1 MEMTGPGVYKLD
13 NGESYPSNCF
23 PIRSFY
29 HQSKEGAGHWLVAH
43 RNALEERIFE
53 KKRVTG
59 SHIKVYSGKREQG
72 RPECA
77 STVLDAQLLVK
88 LHCVEKPSDLCCV
101 NVSDQGLQTVRLE
114 GLEEFNNIAYINASE
129 NHLTLEPFSRFPALR
144 ELELAL
150 NGLHTL
156 KICAEDFQRLKV
168 LDLSFNSITGESIL
182 NLGLLPH
189 LKILHLTGNQLQM
202 LPPNMAGPCT
212 CHKETTHQ
220 CDFLFQTLEVLML
233 DDNRLT
239 SLGLFESL
247 ANLKRL
253 QHLNLQ
259 GNIISGVPFLEQM
272 APLQDA
278 QTSFIPNSPKQGSGR
293 TVSFLDVTMID
304 ASATL
309 NQQKSTT
316 GTSKRKDPRCP
327 EDFGLPFPELCH
339 LNLANNKIAEE
350 EALLPVALFPKLKE
364 LVIHSNPLTTQRCGD
379 PPMLTSFLQDRLG
392 INIKRKKS
400 SDRVKEHI
408 RPAINPKRKVKTA
421 FPRIPNIAFITANQH
436 TSEEL
441 CGGKVNGDSLLSQ
454 QSGSNP
460 VFDSLSQ
467 TRVEEEQDIIKDHEY
482 FGMTSAGLSYETHQ
496 NAEPFFVTEVDGL
509 HEADYQE
516 QEDKKKMLTKDRH
529 ALPKKLIGYEIL
541 LDETCAPEIPEIS
554 GIQHAVRALEHTLEN
569 LLVFRDAKANL
580 DRPQKPYTE
589 REKKIKNLAPLGP
602 KRSKGEKVEEI
613 LIQIKEMKTISKVP
627 LGNVLSRGNDA
638 CEKEYKEALTL
649 LKDMQR
655 RYKMTHQKT
664 FAQAAQLDT

>member
-1 MEMTGPGVYKLD
+1 MTGLGVYKLD

-29 HQSKEGAGHWLVAH
+29 HPSKEGAGHWLVAH
-43 RNALEERIFE
+43 RNASEERIFK
-53 KKRVTG
+53 KKRVTR
-59 SHIKVYSGKREQG
+59 SHIKVHSGKREQG
-72 RPECA
+72 ILESA

-88 LHCVEKPSDLCCV
+88 LHCVDKPSDLCCV
-101 NVSDQGLQTVRLE
+101 NMSDQGLQTVRLE
-114 GLEEFNNIAYINASE
+114 GLEEFNNVAYINASE

-156 KICAEDFQRLKV
+156 KFCAEDFQRLKV

-189 LKILHLTGNQLQM
+189 LKMLHLTGNQLQM

-220 CDFLFQTLEVLML
+220 CDFLFQMLEVLML

-239 SLGLFESL
+239 SLGVFESL

-259 GNIISGVPFLEQM
+259 GNFISGVPFLEQM

-278 QTSFIPNSPKQGSGR
+278 QTSFIPNSLKQGSGR

-304 ASATL
+304 ASETQ

-316 GTSKRKDPRCP
+316 ATSKRKDPRCP
-327 EDFGLPFPELCH
+327 ENFVLPFPELCH

-392 INIKRKKS
+392 INIKRKKTP
-400 SDRVKEHI
+400 DRVKQHI
-408 RPAINPKRKVKTA
+408 RPAINPKRK
-421 FPRIPNIAFITANQH
+421 
-436 TSEEL
+436 
-441 CGGKVNGDSLLSQ
+441 
-454 QSGSNP
+454 SGSNP
-460 VFDSLSQ
+460 VFGTSSK
-467 TRVEEEQDIIKDHEY
+467 TSIEEEQDITKDHEY
-482 FGMTSAGLSYETHQ
+482 FDMMSAVLSCETHQ

-516 QEDKKKMLTKDRH
+516 QQEDAKKMMTKDRQ
-529 ALPKKLIGYEIL
+529 AFPEKLIGYEIL
-541 LDETCAPEIPEIS
+541 LDETCDPEMPEIS

-569 LLVFRDAKANL
+569 LLVYRDSKANL

-589 REKKIKNLAPLGP
+589 REKKIKNLPPLVP

-613 LIQIKEMKTISKVP
+613 LTQIKEMKTISKVP
-627 LGNVLSRGNDA
+627 LDNVLSRGNDA
-638 CEKEYKEALTL
+638 CKKEYKEALTL

-664 FAQAAQLDT
+664 LVQAAQLDT

>member
-1 MEMTGPGVYKLD
+1 MTGLGVSKLD

-59 SHIKVYSGKREQG
+59 SQNKVNSGKHGQG
-72 RPECA
+72 RPEGA

-88 LHCVEKPSDLCCV
+88 LHCVDKPSDLCCV

-129 NHLTLEPFSRFPALR
+129 NHLSLEPFSRFPALR

-189 LKILHLTGNQLQM
+189 LKMLHLTGNQLQM

-212 CHKETTHQ
+212 CQKETTHQ

-259 GNIISGVPFLEQM
+259 GNFISGVPFLEQM

-278 QTSFIPNSPKQGSGR
+278 QTSFVPNSLKQGSGR
-293 TVSFLDVTMID
+293 TVSFLDVTTID
-304 ASATL
+304 ASETL
-309 NQQKSTT
+309 NQQMSTT

-392 INIKRKKS
+392 INIKRKKTP
-400 SDRVKEHI
+400 DRVKEHI
-408 RPAINPKRKVKTA
+408 RPAINPKRKVKTT
-421 FPRIPNIAFITANQH
+421 FPRVPNIAFITENQH

-441 CGGKVNGDSLLSQ
+441 CTGKVNGDNSLLSL
-454 QSGSNP
+454 QSVSNP
-460 VFDSLSQ
+460 VFDTSSK
-467 TRVEEEQDIIKDHEY
+467 TSIEEEQDFTKDHEY
-482 FGMTSAGLSYETHQ
+482 FDMTSAGVSCETHQ

-516 QEDKKKMLTKDRH
+516 QQEDKKKMMTKDRP
-529 ALPKKLIGYEIL
+529 AFPEKLIGYEIL
-541 LDETCAPEIPEIS
+541 LDETCDPEMPEIS
-554 GIQHAVRALEHTLEN
+554 GIQYAVRALEHTLEN
-569 LLVFRDAKANL
+569 LLVFRDSKANL
-580 DRPQKPYTE
+580 DRPQKEYTE
-589 REKKIKNLAPLGP
+589 REKKIKTLAPLGP

-638 CEKEYKEALTL
+638 CLKEYNEALTL

-655 RYKMTHQKT
+655 RYKMTYQKT
-664 FAQAAQLDT
+664 LVQAAQLDT